1 MRTIVGVVAWL
12 MRVLVASALLSA
24 VGILGSIGQARDP
37 HGIDALGMVQ
47 KHAFSQTGYRG

>member
-24 VGILGSIGQARDP
+24 VGILGSIGQAPDP
-37 HGIDALGMVQ
+37 HSVDPLSMVQ
-47 KHAFSQTGYRG
+47 KHAFSHTGYRG